1 MSNQISCL
9 SNNSNDLLSRK
20 KRIKMF
26 KYFKDKIGNN
36 GIVFLQETHSSEDT
50 YNEWHDDFKVRIFFS
65 HGTQSSCGVMIG
77 FLGSIT
83 FLPKSIC
90 KDKNG
95 RILIIEAEIDD
106 ETFILI
112 NFYNSNTE
120 TEQVKSMNDLE
131 NLLQNFD
138 INPSKNI
145 VFAGDFNV
153 VACSGT
159 PSLKKKS
166 VSKIIQ
172 LLEKY
177 NLSDIWRIQN
187 PSSNR
192 YTYRKNH
199 LSGYIQRRL
208 DFIFFLK

>member
-1 MSNQISCL
+1 MAYCL
-9 SNNSNDLLSRK
+9 AK
-20 KRIKMF
+20 KRIKII
-26 KYFKDKIGNN
+26 KYFKYKIGNN
-36 GIVFLQETHSSEDT
+36 GIVFLQETHSSEDI
-50 YNEWHDDFKVRIFFS
+50 YNEWRDDFKGHIFFS
-65 HGTQSSCGVMIG
+65 HSMQSSCGVMIG

-120 TEQVKSMNDLE
+120 TEQVKSINVLE

-138 INPSKNI
+138 INSSKNI
-145 VFAGDFNV
+145 VFAGDLNLFFDRNLE
-153 VACSGT
+153 ACGGT
-159 PSLKKKS
+159 PLLKKKS

-177 NLSDIWRIQN
+177 NLSDIWRI
-187 PSSNR
+187 
-192 YTYRKNH
+192 
-199 LSGYIQRRL
+199 
-208 DFIFFLK
+208 